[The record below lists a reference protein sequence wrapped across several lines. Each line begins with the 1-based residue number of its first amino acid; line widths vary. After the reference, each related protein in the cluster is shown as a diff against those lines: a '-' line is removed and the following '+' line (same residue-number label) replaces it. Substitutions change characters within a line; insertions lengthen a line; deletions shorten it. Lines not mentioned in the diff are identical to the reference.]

1 MPETA
6 ATCSGNL
13 PLKNSP
19 TYFRLHRN
27 SKVLSLPRRFSTLR
41 TGTRFESKIGPSVS
55 KASRFLRALSHPGLA
70 SRTAGE
76 SQREPPSGWQVR
88 SPGCCGWLWMP
99 PQGCTCVSISQAPSW
114 PRVSAA
120 EIVRALAVHFHS
132 GAAGPSLYLFAS
144 PSFPWYGMK
153 HSRHWEV

>member
-1 MPETA
+1 MLWQSSSQKQPHVLQTSQELQGALAPQKVFNPEDRYEIWKQDWA
-6 ATCSGNL
+6 
-13 PLKNSP
+13 
-19 TYFRLHRN
+19 
-27 SKVLSLPRRFSTLR
+27 
-41 TGTRFESKIGPSVS
+41 SVS

-120 EIVRALAVHFHS
+120 EIVRALAVHFHT